1 MGQAH
6 TNPRKAWTRGWRP
19 ALAGLLGALLLALL
33 ATLLL
38 GALID
43 GEVPPAQA
51 RAWQQDGALLVDV
64 RSPWERRRSAAP
76 GTLHAPWREVVAA
89 LEAQGIGRE
98 QTLVLYC
105 MAGPRARYAA
115 WRLRAAGFTAV
126 HELDGGHAALL
137 PGR

>member
-1 MGQAH
+1 MEH
-6 TNPRKAWTRGWRP
+6 PLPRDAQGAQRQVLQRL
-19 ALAGLLGALLLALL
+19 AAGLALLLGLVVLL
-33 ATLLL
+33 S
-38 GALID
+38 ALID
-43 GEVPPAQA
+43 GEVSPAEA
-51 RAWQQDGALLVDV
+51 RRWQQQGAVLVDV

-76 GTLHAPWREVVAA
+76 DTLHAPWRQVVTA

-126 HELDGGHAALL
+126 HELDGGHAALNL
-137 PGR
+137 PAR